1 MTDETL
7 TAAAPAG
14 ATADREDLPDPA
26 LFWRWAGGA
35 VRPVIGWV
43 LAGLGVLI
51 IILGWYGISG
61 QAIVAKQLP
70 YLISGGLGGVALVG
84 LGAALIGTE
93 WLRREATR
101 VERLEEMVAE
111 LRDVLLAYPDTAG
124 ATAPVKAEYTN
135 GSGSLVAIP
144 TGSTYHLPGCSMV
157 RNKAGVEPV
166 TTRSI
171 GQRGLSPCRICE
183 PAALSS

>member
-1 MTDETL
+1 MTDETVT
-7 TAAAPAG
+7 TAVPDGAA
-14 ATADREDLPDPA
+14 ADREDLPDPA

-43 LAGLGVLI
+43 LAALGVLV

-61 QAIVAKQLP
+61 QALVAKQLP

-84 LGAALIGTE
+84 IGAALIGTE

-111 LRDVLLAYPDTAG
+111 LRDVLLAYPEA
-124 ATAPVKAEYTN
+124 AAPAESLN
-135 GSGSLVAIP
+135 GSAAPVAIP
-144 TGSTYHLPGCSMV
+144 TGSTYHSPGCAMV
-157 RNKAGVEPV
+157 RNKPGVEPV
-166 TTRSI
+166 TARSI
-171 GQRGLSPCRICE
+171 RQRSLSPCRICE
-183 PAALSS
+183 PALPG

>member
-1 MTDETL
+1 MTDETG
-7 TAAAPAG
+7 TAVGPGGAA
-14 ATADREDLPDPA
+14 TDREDLPDPA

-43 LAGLGVLI
+43 LAALGVLVI
-51 IILGWYGISG
+51 FLGWYGISG
-61 QAIVAKQLP
+61 QSIVAEQLP

-84 LGAALIGTE
+84 IGAAFIGTE

-111 LRDVLLAYPDTAG
+111 LRDVLLAYPEAS
-124 ATAPVKAEYTN
+124 APAEQRD
-135 GSGSLVAIP
+135 GVVSLVAIP
-144 TGSTYHLPGCSMV
+144 TGSTFHTAGCAMM
-157 RNKAGVEPV
+157 RNKSGVEPV
-166 TTRSI
+166 TARSI

-183 PAALSS
+183 PAVLSS